1 MAKVFSSHYNQNKVH
16 VSYLRLRNTSLFNVL
31 IYMEFNII
39 AQKYF
44 T

>member
-1 MAKVFSSHYNQNKVH
+1 MAKVFYSHHNQNNVH

-31 IYMEFNII
+31 IYLEFNIM